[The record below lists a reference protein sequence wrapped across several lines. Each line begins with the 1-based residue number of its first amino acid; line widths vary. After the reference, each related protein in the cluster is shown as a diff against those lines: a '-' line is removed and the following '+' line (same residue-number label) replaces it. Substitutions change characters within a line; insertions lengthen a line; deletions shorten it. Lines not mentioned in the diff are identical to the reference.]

1 MPPYIAARV
10 RAWVDFSRLDDGA
23 GADGVV
29 GGLVDQDER
38 AAVAILRIR
47 VGDDDGAGSQGD
59 RANVVQPQLNWL
71 IQLIERLGIQPG
83 MQLLHR
89 GPNALAGLLEGQ
101 SVARP
106 QR

>member
-10 RAWVDFSRLDDGA
+10 RAWFDFSRLDDGA

-38 AAVAILRIR
+38 AAVAVLRIR

-59 RANVVQPQLNWL
+59 RANVVQPQLDWL
-71 IQLIERLGIQPG
+71 VQLIERLGVQPR

-89 GPNALAGLLEGQ
+89 GPNALAGLLESEPIAG
-101 SVARP
+101 P

>member
-1 MPPYIAARV
+1 MPSDVAARV
-10 RAWVDFSRLDDGA
+10 RARFDFSRLDDGA

-38 AAVAILRIR
+38 AAVAVLGIG

-59 RANVVQPQLNWL
+59 RANVVQPQFNWL
-71 IQLIERLGIQPG
+71 IQLVERLGVQSG

-101 SVARP
+101 SVAGP